1 MTLITN
7 DVPNMIGG
15 VSQQPDTMRLVNQCE
30 AQENCVG
37 NPVEGLT
44 KRPPTEHVK
53 ELLTAPA
60 DNLFIHSVNRDST
73 EQYFVVC
80 DGGDDTDNL
89 KVFDM
94 AGVQQTVT
102 YDPETGDTPKDYL
115 TTTNPRASLKAVT
128 IADVTFLVNTEKTV
142 GQSTTLSSY
151 SREQSSAPNEC
162 LIVVRKNPSAFFTC
176 TIRVFAGKKDIGVT
190 TDGGGSDFGNQG
202 AASNGANRLGSNS
215 VALKIEEELN
225 NNQTHDLNADASN
238 PRNCVF
244 NATRIGSVVHVTGS
258 IPFSLTA
265 TDGVGNSVV
274 DVLKDSVRNFSDLPP
289 SAIHGMKFKV
299 EGNPEE
305 EVDDYYV
312 EFVADDPTI
321 TDTITKGKWVETTPG
336 GLKNNFDFATMP
348 HLLIRKAD
356 GTFNLTAA
364 DGSFNGS
371 TTNPTNMGQF
381 KFQPRSVGDELTN
394 PAPTFTG
401 NKISN
406 IAFFRNRLVLL
417 SGENVVMSEVGE
429 YFNFYR
435 TTVAQL
441 PDSEV
446 IDVAVGGS
454 TVSNLKQATPFAG
467 RLVLFSETSQFSLQG
482 ETTLTPLNV
491 SIVPQTGFEI
501 NPTAEPVVSGSNLF
515 FGFPRGDFNGVKQF
529 FKVNEVDVQFDAVE
543 VTAQVPKYIKGNITR
558 FAATTHENMLLAVT
572 DNDPGVIYNFV
583 YYEVQGERQV
593 SAWSKFLLG
602 DLIYSI
608 FFIDTTLFIVLKRD
622 GKLVLEKMKM
632 ETGLADS
639 GSDYV
644 TRLDRRVSK
653 TGSYNQ
659 ATDKTTFT
667 GIDYTPPATAEAV
680 TAGGLSL
687 TVTDRGSGTLS
698 VQGDFSSGTVFIGV
712 PYTMRYEFS
721 KPILKSNNFR
731 GSQVLF
737 PSTNGNRYQ
746 IRYLTLVFAN
756 TAFFDVKVTPEFRD
770 AVNYVFTGRNLGDS
784 SSISDQIPKVDGD
797 FRVPVYAQADRV
809 KIELV
814 NSSHLPS
821 EFQAAQFEGELT
833 TRRAGQR

>member
-53 ELLTAPA
+53 ELLAAPA

-80 DGGDDTDNL
+80 DGGADTDNL

-94 AGVQQTVT
+94 AGVEKTVS
-102 YDPETGDTPKDYL
+102 YDPEAGDTPKDYL

-142 GQSTTLSSY
+142 GQSATLSTY
-151 SREQSSAPNEC
+151 SRGESASTNEC
-162 LIVVRKNPSAFFTC
+162 LIVVRKSPSAFSKCQITL
-176 TIRVFAGKKDIGVT
+176 FAGKKNTNLT
-190 TDGGGSDFGNQG
+190 TLGSSSGDFGNK
-202 AASNGANRLGSNS
+202 ADSSTEANRLGSDDVAKRIVANLNGSIFDLDDNS
-215 VALKIEEELN
+215 
-225 NNQTHDLNADASN
+225 AS
-238 PRNCVF
+238 PRNCTF
-244 NATRIGSVVHVTGS
+244 TATRAGSVVFVTGN
-258 IPFSLTA
+258 IPFSITA
-265 TDGVGNSVV
+265 TDDIGNSVV

-289 SAIHGMKFKV
+289 SAIHGIKFKV
-299 EGNPEE
+299 EGDPEA

-321 TDTITKGKWVETTPG
+321 TTIVTKGKWVETTPG
-336 GLKNNFDFATMP
+336 GLKNNFDFSTMP
-348 HLLIRKAD
+348 HLLVREAD
-356 GTFNLTAA
+356 GTFKLTAA

-401 NKISN
+401 SKISN

-583 YYEVQGERQV
+583 YYEVQGERRV

-608 FFIDTTLFIVLKRD
+608 FFIDTTMFIVLKRD

-653 TGSYNQ
+653 TGSYDQ

-698 VQGDFSSGTVFIGV
+698 VQGDFSSETVFIGV

-770 AVNYVFTGRNLGDS
+770 AVNYAFTGRNLGDS

>member
-53 ELLTAPA
+53 ELLDAPA

-80 DGGDDTDNL
+80 DGGDDTDNI

-94 AGVQQTVT
+94 AGGEKTVT
-102 YDPETGDTPKDYL
+102 YDPETGDTSKDYL

-142 GQSTTLSSY
+142 SQSETLSTY
-151 SREQSSAPNEC
+151 SRGVSSAPNEC
-162 LIVVRKNPSAFFTC
+162 LIVVRKSPSAFSKC
-176 TIRVFAGKKDIGVT
+176 RIALFAGKKNTNLT
-190 TDGGGSDFGNQG
+190 TVGGGSGDFGNKG
-202 AASNGANRLGSNS
+202 DSATEANRFGSDD
-215 VALKIEEELN
+215 VAERIVANFN
-225 NNQTHDLNADASN
+225 NATFDLSSGAVP
-238 PRNCVF
+238 PRNCNF
-244 NATRIGSVVHVTGS
+244 TATRTGSVIFVTGN
-258 IPFSLTA
+258 IPFSITA
-265 TDGVGNSVV
+265 TDDIGNSVV

-299 EGNPEE
+299 EGDPEA

-312 EFVADDPTI
+312 EFVSDDPGI
-321 TDTITKGKWVETTPG
+321 TDQISKGKWVETTAG
-336 GLKNNFDFATMP
+336 GLNNDFDFSTMP
-348 HLLIRKAD
+348 HLLIREAD
-356 GTFNLTAA
+356 GTFKLTAA
-364 DGSFNGS
+364 DGSFNGA
-371 TTNPTNMGQF
+371 TNTPTNMGQF

-401 NKISN
+401 SKISN

-583 YYEVQGERQV
+583 YYEIQGERQV

-653 TGSYNQ
+653 TGSYDQ

-698 VQGDFSSGTVFIGV
+698 VQGDFSSDTVFIGV